1 VTEFLELRFEPF
13 EAVELRLA
21 QVGAATKPGDLV
33 PVAVRDR
40 SLELIQL
47 ETSIYRNWGEVEVHD
62 GAQGRGG
69 GRLRLIRRCGG
80 RRFGVSRRIV
90 R

>member
-1 VTEFLELRFEPF
+1 MSSTQGRSETATEAPR
-13 EAVELRLA
+13 ARMVDM
-21 QVGAATKPGDLV
+21 K
-33 PVAVRDR
+33 
-40 SLELIQL
+40 L